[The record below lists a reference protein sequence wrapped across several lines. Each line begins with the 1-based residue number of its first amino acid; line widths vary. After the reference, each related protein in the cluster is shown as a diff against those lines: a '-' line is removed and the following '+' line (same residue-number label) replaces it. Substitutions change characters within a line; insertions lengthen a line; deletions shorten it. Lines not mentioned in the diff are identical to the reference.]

1 MRILTS
7 RRPLHLLLAL
17 SILSFGARAL
27 LLGDPC
33 RAPCRSASDHVL
45 VFDEIYYVNAARRIA
60 GVRVPTG
67 APYANAPQGT
77 DPNAEHPQLAKLI
90 VAASIEALGDSP
102 WAWRLGSLVLGSL
115 AILGMFALVRAAGG
129 GPWAALGAATLMAL
143 DNLVLVHSR
152 IATLD
157 VYVLAAM
164 IWALVAY
171 LRGRPVLAGGL
182 IGVGACMKLVAP
194 YALLVI
200 VVLEGLRLL
209 SARSTAGSRRALVRL
224 GKCTA
229 AAAVALLA
237 LLSLLDAL
245 VPPYDQTAGKRITGG
260 AFSHLHHMV
269 SFAAGQVSHTGPK
282 GIASYPWQWLWD
294 AKTIVYLNI
303 EPKHPSHAFA
313 HVHPAAHFL
322 GVISPPILLLAVP
335 GLIVAAL
342 ALRRAGSAQGTD
354 LLALAWTAGT
364 FLPFVALSVF
374 WQRTSYIYYMVIVMP
389 GVYVAVTRLI
399 ESQWRHRRLFAL
411 WAAAV
416 LAAAVILYPLTPL
429 PG

>member
-7 RRPLHLLLAL
+7 RRALQLLLVL

-27 LLGDPC
+27 LLGAPC

-60 GVRVPTG
+60 GVRVPAG
-67 APYANAPQGT
+67 APYASAPRGT

-90 VAASIEALGDSP
+90 MAASIEVLGDGP
-102 WAWRLGSLVLGSL
+102 WAWRLGSLVMGSL
-115 AILGMFALVRAAGG
+115 AVLGMFALVRAAGG
-129 GPWAALGAATLMAL
+129 GPWPALGAATLMAL

-171 LRGRPVLAGGL
+171 LRGRPLLAGGL

-200 VVLEGLRLL
+200 AALEGLRLL
-209 SARSTAGSRRALVRL
+209 SARSTTGSRRALARL
-224 GKCTA
+224 GECTA
-229 AAAVALLA
+229 AGAVTLVA

-245 VPPYDQTAGKRITGG
+245 VPPYDQTAGRRITGG
-260 AFSHLHHMV
+260 VFAHLHHMV
-269 SFAAGQVSHTGPK
+269 SFAAGQVSHRGPK

-303 EPKHPSHAFA
+303 EPKHPSRAFA

-322 GVISPPILLLAVP
+322 GLISPPILLLAVP
-335 GLIVAAL
+335 GLVVAAL
-342 ALRRAGSAQGTD
+342 ALRRRSAQEID
-354 LLALAWTAGT
+354 LLALAWCAGT
-364 FLPFVALSVF
+364 FLPFVALSVL

-389 GVYVAVTRLI
+389 GIYLAVTRLV
-399 ESQWRHRRLFAL
+399 ESQWRHPRLVWL

-416 LAAAVILYPLTPL
+416 VA
-429 PG
+429 

>member
-17 SILSFGARAL
+17 SLLSFGARAL

-33 RAPCRSASDHVL
+33 REPCRSASDHVL

-60 GVRVPTG
+60 GVRVPAG
-67 APYANAPQGT
+67 EPYASAPSGT

-90 VAASIEALGDSP
+90 MAASIEALGDGP
-102 WAWRLGSLVLGSL
+102 WAWRLGSLVMGSL

-129 GPWAALGAATLMAL
+129 GAWPALGAATLMAL

-164 IWALVAY
+164 VWALVAY
-171 LRGRPVLAGGL
+171 LRGRPLLAGVL

-200 VVLEGLRLL
+200 VALEALRLL
-209 SARSTAGSRRALVRL
+209 NVRSAADGRRALARL
-224 GKCTA
+224 GKCTVA
-229 AAAVALLA
+229 AALALLA

-245 VPPYDQTAGKRITGG
+245 VVPYDQSAGKRITGG
-260 AFSHLHHMV
+260 ALAHLHHMV
-269 SFAAGQVSHTGPK
+269 SFAAGQVSNHGPK

-294 AKTIVYLNI
+294 AKKIVYLNI
-303 EPKHPSHAFA
+303 EPRHPSPAFA

-342 ALRRAGSAQGTD
+342 ALRRAGAARDTD
-354 LLALAWTAGT
+354 LLTLAWSAGT

-374 WQRTSYIYYMVIVMP
+374 WQRTTYIYYMVIVMP
-389 GVYVAVTRLI
+389 GIYLAVTRLV
-399 ESQWRHRRLFAL
+399 ESQWRHRRFFAV

-416 LAAAVILYPLTPL
+416 VAGAVILYPLTPL